1 MLHFYTPWKQENLQ
15 FLYVFGGYRS
25 GALVENGLDRY
36 LAVVEEFEQKRRLI
50 KVKKKDSE

>member
-15 FLYVFGGYRS
+15 FLYVLRGYRS

-36 LAVVEEFEQKRRLI
+36 LAVVEEFEQKGRLI
-50 KVKKKDSE
+50 KVKKNDSE